1 MPATAVFA
9 LVPSSGDLAATLR
22 SDPLCVADPGELGAV
37 LDAVPS
43 DADHVVLVSEQR
55 HEAAVL
61 RASAVLADA
70 GLRTADVLL
79 PHGPAAVVLLA
90 REAAHVGA
98 DAGQLPALL
107 AALAAGA
114 WSGAWT
120 PSVTNLE
127 EPSPSFGRYVTS
139 LLPGGKGYV
148 VTLAGTER
156 SIVPAKKVPAPSG
169 SSRPVAGRTAGDLP
183 DVAGRALQR
192 AAAGQELVVLDWL
205 AVDSAARFGHP
216 RAIEAAALGVD
227 GRTAL
232 EGLRPAHEL
241 CRVCGAHRHT
251 EICPYCRVR
260 PVSLETVPGGSL

>member
-1 MPATAVFA
+1 MPATAVCA

-22 SDPLCVADPGELGAV
+22 SDPLCVADPSDLGSV

-43 DADHVVLVSEQR
+43 DAGHVVLIGEQR

-61 RASAVLADA
+61 RATAVLADA
-70 GLRTADVLL
+70 GLRVANVIL

-107 AALAAGA
+107 AALAVGT

-127 EPSPSFGRYVTS
+127 EPVPSFGRYVAS

-148 VTLAGTER
+148 VTLGGGER

-169 SSRPVAGRTAGDLP
+169 PTRPVAGRTSGELP
-183 DVAGRALQR
+183 EVAGSALQR
-192 AAAGQELVVLDWL
+192 AAAGQELMPLEWL
-205 AVDSAARFGHP
+205 AVDSAGRFGHP
-216 RAIEAAALGVD
+216 RAIEAAALATD

-232 EGLRPAHEL
+232 GRLRSKPEP
-241 CRVCGAHRHT
+241 CRVCGVQRYT
-251 EICPYCRVR
+251 ETCPYCRVR
-260 PVSLETVPGGSL
+260 PAPLETVPGGSL